1 MPEYAV
7 TIAGRTSTLRYPFP
21 TRMEIE
27 KRLEKGLFEACF
39 SGLIE
44 DQIVILWA
52 GLKHDTKGNK
62 GLTPEILAKQLEAHV
77 EATNEPVNEIVLT
90 AIRAVLNAKL
100 IKVNE
105 KQVNLLLDE
114 MSTEGDGAAAVSGG
128 EGKE

>member
-1 MPEYAV
+1 MNYTV
-7 TIAGRTSTLRYPFP
+7 TIAGKESTLKYPFS

-44 DQIVILWA
+44 DQVVILWA
-52 GLKHDTKGNK
+52 GLKHDTKGQK
-62 GLTPEILAKQLEAHV
+62 GLTPEILLKQLEAHV
-77 EATNEPVNEIVLT
+77 EATSETVDSIVLT

-105 KQVNLLLDE
+105 AQVNLLLDR
-114 MSTEGDGAAAVSGG
+114 MTSGE

>member
-1 MPEYAV
+1 LNYTV
-7 TIAGRTSTLRYPFP
+7 TIAGKESTLKYPFS

-44 DQIVILWA
+44 DQVVILWA

-62 GLTPEILAKQLEAHV
+62 GLTPEILLKQLESHV
-77 EATNEPVNEIVLT
+77 EVTGETVDSIMLT

-105 KQVNLLLDE
+105 EQVNLLLDR
-114 MSTEGDGAAAVSGG
+114 MTSGD